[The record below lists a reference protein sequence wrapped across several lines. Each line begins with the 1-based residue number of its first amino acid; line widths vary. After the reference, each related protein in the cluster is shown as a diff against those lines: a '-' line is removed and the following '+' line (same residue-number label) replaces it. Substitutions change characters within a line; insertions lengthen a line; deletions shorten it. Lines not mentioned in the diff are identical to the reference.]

1 MTGFGAGTHPANYN
15 RRIVTL
21 DFLGTLQRTHR
32 CGDLRITH
40 SGETVTLMGWVN
52 RRRDHGN
59 LIFLDLRDRTG
70 ITQVVLDKE
79 ASPLAHAKAEAARPE
94 YVVAVTGRVRTRGA
108 GLANPNMPTGDIEL
122 VADTLL
128 LLNDA
133 RTPPFPIADDAPI
146 TNEEIRLKYR
156 YLDLRRAELQKNFVL
171 RHQVTRAIRDN
182 LSDNGFLE
190 IETPLLTRSTPEGA
204 RDYLV
209 PSRVHPGHFF
219 ALPQSPQIFKQLL
232 MVSGFDRYFQIARC
246 FRDEDLRADR
256 QPDFTQIDLEISFPQ
271 MSTIFA
277 TAEGF
282 LRAAFHAAGID
293 LGSEPFVQMTYDQA
307 ITRYGI
313 DKPDMRL
320 PAMVDL
326 SATLT
331 PELRETLKIDPTLPV
346 LGFTIPR
353 VGELSGT
360 ARKSLLSEIRTF
372 FGDSGLDILD
382 VVRLRTSEAFLPL
395 AQEIEGKLA
404 AELSVFNTPTN
415 LSSRPER
422 SEVQRPAAPPALGL
436 AAGLSLLNDAAE
448 KEGFS
453 PGAAADLH
461 IVITPKPGTPAMWNY
476 DPQWIY
482 KRVGALR
489 LDLAKKFADKH
500 GLFTQTGPDGRGAA
514 ADFKFLWVTDFPMY
528 EWNEEHKTWD
538 AAHHPFTSPHEDDI
552 TSGRLV
558 NDKGAVRALAYD
570 IVLNG
575 TELGSGSIRIHR
587 KDVQAEIFRSLG
599 MSDAEAHARF
609 GFFLDA
615 LEYGTPP
622 HGGIALGLDRIV
634 MILAGATSLREVIAF
649 PKTAKAIDLM
659 VDAPTTV
666 SDTQLRDLSL
676 KVITR
681 S

>member
-1 MTGFGAGTHPANYN
+1 MKRELFTGSRSNYN
-15 RRIVTL
+15 RFIVNL
-21 DFLGTLQRTHR
+21 DFLGTLERTHL
-32 CGDLRITH
+32 CGDLRSTNA
-40 SGETVTLMGWVN
+40 GETVTLMGWVN

-59 LIFLDLRDRTG
+59 LIFLDLRDRSG

-79 ASPLAHAKAEAARPE
+79 AAPEAHAKAEAARPE
-94 YVVAVTGRVRTRGA
+94 YVVAVTGKVRVRGE
-108 GLANPNMPTGDIEL
+108 GLANPNMPTGEIEIL
-122 VADTLL
+122 TQDLL

-133 RTPPFPIADDAPI
+133 KTPPFPIAAETGQAAPI

-156 YLDLRRAELQKNFVL
+156 YLDLRRPELQRNFEL
-171 RHQVTRAIRDN
+171 RHKVTRAIRDY
-182 LSDNGFLE
+182 LSDNNFLE

-209 PSRVHPGHFF
+209 PSRVHPGHFY

-282 LRAAFHAAGID
+282 LRAAFKVGGIE
-293 LGSEPFVQMTYDQA
+293 LLAEPFIQMTYDQA
-307 ITRYGI
+307 IQRYGI

-320 PAMVDL
+320 PAIVDL
-326 SATLT
+326 SAALT
-331 PELRETLKIDPTLPV
+331 PELRGTLKIDAALPV
-346 LGFTIPR
+346 LGFTIPK
-353 VGELSGT
+353 VGEFSGT
-360 ARKSLLSEIRTF
+360 ARKALVGEIRAS
-372 FGDSGLDILD
+372 FGDCGLDFLD
-382 VVRLRTSEAFLPL
+382 VARLRTNESFVPL
-395 AQEIEGKLA
+395 AEEIAAKLT
-404 AELSVFNTPTN
+404 AEQLVFCSDNFTT
-415 LSSRPER
+415 ED
-422 SEVQRPAAPPALGL
+422 L
-436 AAGLSLLNDAAE
+436 AV
-448 KEGFS
+448 
-453 PGAAADLH
+453 
-461 IVITPKPGTPAMWNY
+461 VITAKPGTPAMWNY

-489 LDLAKKFADKH
+489 LELAKKYADKH
-500 GLFTQTGPDGRGAA
+500 KLFEQTGTA

-538 AAHHPFTSPHEDDI
+538 AAHHPFTSPHEDDV

-558 NDKGAVRALAYD
+558 SDKGAVRALAYD

-599 MSDAEAHARF
+599 MSDEEAHDRF

-634 MILAGATSLREVIAF
+634 MILAGASSLREVIAF

-666 SDTQLRDLSL
+666 SDVQLRDLSL
-676 KVITR
+676 RTVVR